1 MKVQAESGMNKMVIV
16 GMVKYMARFGL
27 REVII
32 GVRSIMMNKMV
43 MMGRMKHTCK
53 MMSRFWL
60 LGMIMG
66 IMLMNRMI
74 MGMLKLNRMIDSVT

>member
-1 MKVQAESGMNKMVIV
+1 MVMGRMNQEYAGMKVQAESGMNKMVIV

-43 MMGRMKHTCK
+43 MVGR

-60 LGMIMG
+60 LGMIMR
-66 IMLMNRMI
+66 IMLMNGMI
-74 MGMLKLNRMIDSVT
+74 RDMVGK

>member
-1 MKVQAESGMNKMVIV
+1 MGRMNQEYAGMKVQAESGMNKMVLV
-16 GMVKYMARFGL
+16 GMVKYTARFGR

-32 GVRSIMMNKMV
+32 GVRLIMMNKMV
-43 MMGRMKHTCK
+43 MVGK

-66 IMLMNRMI
+66 IVLMNGMI
-74 MGMLKLNRMIDSVT
+74 RDMVGK